1 MIFRT
6 NVPYL
11 ILYQLTKFQRHIFY
25 PCQDITQNVL
35 LSSWFRQLMTSK
47 QGKNEEKTEMQKF
60 EYLENEKSFLDQIKS
75 ILRKC
80 YQLANKRKI
89 ADTSF
94 N

>member
-1 MIFRT
+1 
-6 NVPYL
+6 
-11 ILYQLTKFQRHIFY
+11 
-25 PCQDITQNVL
+25 
-35 LSSWFRQLMTSK
+35 MTSK
-47 QGKNEEKTEMQKF
+47 QGKNEEKAEMQKF